1 MIYIQGRP
9 NLSCM
14 VSASFD
20 RRNPILT
27 KLVYGGLW
35 FFMGAKSQYIYWCNP
50 GYQSIFALSFT
61 TCCPN
66 LPQPGP
72 PTFIHS
78 WSILE
83 MDDLMIIQTK
93 NW

>member
-27 KLVYGGLW
+27 KLVYGGY
-35 FFMGAKSQYIYWCNP
+35 MGACGFLWVQKVNIYIGVIPDIKVFSHSHSQPVVRIYPNLGCP
-50 GYQSIFALSFT
+50 LSFIRG
-61 TCCPN
+61 
-66 LPQPGP
+66 Q
-72 PTFIHS
+72 F
-78 WSILE
+78 
-83 MDDLMIIQTK
+83 
-93 NW
+93 